1 MTYRLRISLLLA
13 WAIAQ
18 ACLSPASAAWQGL
31 PAFGAVQ
38 LCVPYNV
45 QVRPGTTYALSVEG
59 DQSVASAITTGV
71 TGNVLAVG
79 SNGFT
84 SSQPIQ
90 VVITLPR
97 DKLVGVYQNGLQAAA
112 YVAPGFNGGALSVVS
127 GFGAGEIFVSG
138 ASYNSVNV
146 ENSGTGVVSLSG
158 SFDAVNLQ
166 ATGITN
172 TYIGGVGSSVNVGL
186 SGISNVYLAP
196 TSSSVKITG
205 RASGISSVQYS
216 QGACSVQ
223 SDFPLRS
230 TCVQS
235 SGLSIQVPSEPQWTS
250 GLTARGTFNCVGSS
264 GSTSSSTASSP
275 VPTPVPTPQASPSQT
290 SASAAATAPQI
301 AKWRLLGAGARARGR
316 GRILQLCHPTPG
328 GFQSQS
334 GSTGPQGNNANAV
347 AQGTNSASA
356 SSTAGPGG
364 VSTQTSNDGTSNQLS
379 TAGPVLNL
387 TPHLH

>member
-235 SGLSIQVPSEPQWTS
+235 SGLSIQVC
-250 GLTARGTFNCVGSS
+250 AF
-264 GSTSSSTASSP
+264 
-275 VPTPVPTPQASPSQT
+275 
-290 SASAAATAPQI
+290 
-301 AKWRLLGAGARARGR
+301 
-316 GRILQLCHPTPG
+316 
-328 GFQSQS
+328 
-334 GSTGPQGNNANAV
+334 
-347 AQGTNSASA
+347 
-356 SSTAGPGG
+356 
-364 VSTQTSNDGTSNQLS
+364 
-379 TAGPVLNL
+379 
-387 TPHLH
+387 